1 MNYYQFH
8 IGDYASHTRN
18 LSIIED
24 IAYRRLLDEYYLH
37 EKPLLCGVDA
47 VARQIG
53 MREYAIEVQYV
64 LECFFKLTEDGWT
77 NDRADAEIAKYREFA
92 IAGKRGAEKRW
103 GKGGDSPPNQGPMLT
118 NNHKPITNKK
128 NIYATPDGVS
138 DSVWQDYV
146 ILRKSKKAAITQ
158 TAINGL
164 KREAQKA
171 HLSLEAALRICCER
185 GWVGF
190 KADWINGHNG
200 IRPADKNLAAART
213 IFGDERMLSNEP
225 NIIDI

>member
-18 LSIIED
+18 LSLMED
-24 IAYRRLLDEYYLH
+24 LAYRRLLDEYYLH
-37 EKPLLCGVDA
+37 EKPLMHNPSV

-53 MREYAIEVQYV
+53 MREYDAEVSFV
-64 LECFFKLTEDGWT
+64 LKVFFQLTDEGWINT
-77 NDRADAEIAKYREFA
+77 RADKEIIKYRAFIE
-92 IAGKRGAEKRW
+92 AGKKGAEKRW
-103 GKGGDSPPNQGPMLT
+103 AKGGYSPPNATPMQT
-118 NNHKPITNKK
+118 ITHNPKPNKK
-128 NIYATPDGVS
+128 HIYATPEGVS
-138 DSVWQDYV
+138 DSVWKDYV
-146 ILRKSKKAAITQ
+146 ILRKSKKAAITE